1 MQSALTSRQKAV
13 VNTQHLRCCDRAAG
27 LLTVLLEPLNGT
39 FWVGCIY
46 GRNDDASRFGYFCGA
61 AAEYLRVANIQCA
74 RLPCLLS
81 SALHVGRLG
90 RGAAAWTAC

>member
-1 MQSALTSRQKAV
+1 
-13 VNTQHLRCCDRAAG
+13 
-27 LLTVLLEPLNGT
+27 LLEPLNGT

-74 RLPCLLS
+74 LPLSDPCEPAEQCMGALGVVRLS
-81 SALHVGRLG
+81 EQDR
-90 RGAAAWTAC
+90 RGEATTRR

>member
-1 MQSALTSRQKAV
+1 MAPHV
-13 VNTQHLRCCDRAAG
+13 G

-74 RLPCLLS
+74 LFVPTSGTRS
-81 SALHVGRLG
+81 HR
-90 RGAAAWTAC
+90 AAWRWVSN

>member
-1 MQSALTSRQKAV
+1 MIQAQRQGALDLDVSLLLVRARYQSASI
-13 VNTQHLRCCDRAAG
+13 LRCSG

-46 GRNDDASRFGYFCGA
+46 GRNDDASRFAYFCGA

-74 RLPCLLS
+74 AAFTYL
-81 SALHVGRLG
+81 ALR
-90 RGAAAWTAC
+90 T